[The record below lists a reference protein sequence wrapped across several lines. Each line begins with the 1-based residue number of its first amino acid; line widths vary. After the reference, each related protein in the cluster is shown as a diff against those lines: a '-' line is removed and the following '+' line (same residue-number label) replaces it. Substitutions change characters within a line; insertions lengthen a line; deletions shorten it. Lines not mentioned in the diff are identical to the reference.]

1 MKNIAKKSNLA
12 VFLLCLGEVVSI
24 LFGVVALIGKMSGW
38 EVLLTFAVIF
48 FIAVTFGII
57 YELKRPANLIK
68 ADGKNLLIYIKG
80 KWTKVAFEDVIKVD
94 FHNAQS
100 GRTVPKFGTLTVYT
114 KSEIVKIYNVKNVAQ
129 AWKEINII
137 IYQNNR
143 AE

>member
-1 MKNIAKKSNLA
+1 MKN
-12 VFLLCLGEVVSI
+12 
-24 LFGVVALIGKMSGW
+24 
-38 EVLLTFAVIF
+38 
-48 FIAVTFGII
+48 I

-100 GRTVPKFGTLTVYT
+100 GRTVLKFGTLTVYT